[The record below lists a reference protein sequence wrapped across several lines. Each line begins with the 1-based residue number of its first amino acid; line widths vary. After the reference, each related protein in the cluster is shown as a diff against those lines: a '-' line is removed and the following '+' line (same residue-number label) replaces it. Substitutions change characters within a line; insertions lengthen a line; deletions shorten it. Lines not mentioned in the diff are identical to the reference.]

1 MEIISEVCVRGL
13 PTTSSVLNYMYL
25 LGIFAICMHLPLL
38 LLFILLSAK
47 TFTYNHTN
55 DVRV

>member
-13 PTTSSVLNYMYL
+13 RTTSSVLNYMYIL
-25 LGIFAICMHLPLL
+25 PICAICMHLPLL
-38 LLFILLSAK
+38 LLVILLSAE